1 MADYI
6 IRDARVEDCGEILQM
21 LKELQEF
28 CNNWGPLKLDEH
40 TLRRD
45 GFGEHK
51 FFDCAV
57 AEEKKKEESGPALVG
72 YLLYY
77 WAYST
82 SAGRMMV
89 VEDIYVRQSNRTKGT
104 GSALWAYVTK
114 VAMEKGCKRIQ
125 WIVHDWNTNAIKFYK
140 KLGAVDMCIRNG
152 WLVYNLDADAMISS
166 LAMLTANK
174 Q

>member
-1 MADYI
+1 MADYL
-6 IRDARVEDCGEILQM
+6 IRDARVEDCGEILQL

-28 CNNWGPLKLDEH
+28 CNDRGPLKLDEH
-40 TLRRD
+40 ALRRD
-45 GFGEHK
+45 GFGEDK
-51 FFDCAV
+51 FFHCAV
-57 AEEKKKEESGPALVG
+57 AEEKTLQEGRPALTG

-77 WAYST
+77 WAYCT

-89 VEDIYVRQSNRTKGT
+89 VEDIYVRPTGRTRGT

-114 VAMEKGCKRIQ
+114 VAMEKGCRKVQ
-125 WIVHDWNTNAIKFYK
+125 WVVHDWNTNAIKFYK
-140 KLGAVDMCIRNG
+140 KLGAVDMCKKDG